1 CRVCGKSVKDTDI
14 QTHMGEHIR
23 KSLREVPEDGIK
35 YPVAKSYPCGTCGRS
50 MDDGACP
57 VRIKSAKCDSDC
69 PSSYAFQIR
78 AASTFRD
85 TRPCTNVPIS
95 CPFDCQQTHWKYNFP
110 QHLKE
115 RHPSWQSLVSQSFIE
130 QITVT
135 REEARH
141 SRIKSSALAPTTRT
155 PATLLTPNPTRPVPP
170 SL

>member
-1 CRVCGKSVKDTDI
+1 
-14 QTHMGEHIR
+14 
-23 KSLREVPEDGIK
+23 
-35 YPVAKSYPCGTCGRS
+35 

-115 RHPSWQSLVSQSFIE
+115 RHPSWQTLVSQSFIE

-135 REEARH
+135 REEELKLGIPESKAVLWPPPPAPQPP
-141 SRIKSSALAPTTRT
+141 SSPSCGQKRPAPGSPRT
-155 PATLLTPNPTRPVPP
+155 PRGRYRLHCKEPQNGKFPRVFWILPGAESTSQRIAPIIGDVFT
-170 SL
+170 